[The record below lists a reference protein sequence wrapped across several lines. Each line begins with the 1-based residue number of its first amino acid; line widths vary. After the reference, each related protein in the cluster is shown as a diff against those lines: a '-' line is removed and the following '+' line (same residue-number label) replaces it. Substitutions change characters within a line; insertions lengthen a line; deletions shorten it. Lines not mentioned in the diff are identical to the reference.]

1 MAENEFK
8 VGDIILTNTPK
19 RKMKIVEIEQET
31 AYLCSLVIDKDDSG
45 DYLQWLN
52 EDDIFGLV
60 EDTD

>member
-1 MAENEFK
+1 
-8 VGDIILTNTPK
+8 
-19 RKMKIVEIEQET
+19 
-31 AYLCSLVIDKDDSG
+31 LVIDKDDSG